1 MKLIFLL
8 LSLYFFQSN
17 ISIAGS
23 VNIKSQTINGNL
35 NIESWQEIRDKR
47 ITKQDKDFSCGAAS
61 IATVLSEFYNRPT
74 TEQEVL
80 NALDKGDNKA
90 SFADMEKA
98 LPQFGFKGVGLAT
111 SWEQL
116 TDLQIPV
123 ILYVKQRKQ
132 DHFTVISGITK
143 THVKISDPSL
153 GNRILTRGQF
163 KEIWE
168 TRDEKGFEGK
178 MLAILPLE
186 NTTPEKNETFF
197 APPKFSHVPTD
208 ILTIRDK

>member
-1 MKLIFLL
+1 MKYYLLIFIL
-8 LSLYFFQSN
+8 
-17 ISIAGS
+17 ISSSSWGDTAYLNTYTLNGS
-23 VNIKSQTINGNL
+23 IEINNWKSIKNRNVV
-35 NIESWQEIRDKR
+35 R
-47 ITKQDKDFSCGAAS
+47 QDKDFSCGAAS

-74 TEQEVL
+74 TEQEIL
-80 NALDKGDNKA
+80 STLDNGDNKA

-163 KEIWE
+163 REIWE

-186 NTTPEKNETFF
+186 GNLTAKNETFF
-197 APPKFSHVPTD
+197 TPPKFSHVPTD